1 MAALFHTK
9 IQELTTKEEQEKAL
23 KETIIKV
30 KDSFSGTEDAGT
42 STDGSCRIPAD
53 DEGAKSSGRAA
64 ETAYFH

>member
-1 MAALFHTK
+1 MKHRAA
-9 IQELTTKEEQEKAL
+9 KEGYSNQIPRDGGRTGAA
-23 KETIIKV
+23 
-30 KDSFSGTEDAGT
+30 GTEDAGT